1 MKPPYAVGRFCAMLH
16 PMTRED
22 VIAVLK
28 AHEAELRRQGVI
40 HAALFGSLARGEAR
54 PDSDI
59 DVMIEIDPQQTFSLW
74 DWAGVIGF
82 IEDIFPSRV
91 DVARR
96 ERLKAHVRPSAERD
110 AVYAF

>member
-1 MKPPYAVGRFCAMLH
+1 
-16 PMTRED
+16 MTRED

-59 DVMIEIDPQQTFSLW
+59 DVLVRFDPDAPVTLW
-74 DWAGVIGF
+74 TYAGLKRYISELFGSAGV
-82 IEDIFPSRV
+82 DVV
-91 DVARR
+91 DLDGMKRHA
-96 ERLKAHVRPSAERD
+96 RPSAERD
-110 AVYAF
+110 ALYAF